1 VLALQGN
8 QPRLLAAATR
18 AFAQNTSLA
27 THTTWNHGHGR
38 EDRRTISAITVTPRH
53 GDLHIFPQL
62 QQIFKVERTRFYHS
76 TGRTET
82 ETAYARTNAARKR
95 LSLPRAP
102 QAIQNHWRIE
112 NNIHRQKDVRMRE
125 DDDLTRTRH
134 APHNLATI
142 RNLALSIV
150 HLVTK
155 TASTARRWR
164 IVKAQPW
171 LALKKMGIETG

>member
-18 AFAQNTSLA
+18 AFAKNTSLA
-27 THTTWNHGHGR
+27 THTTWNQGHGR

-62 QQIFKVERTRFYHS
+62 NQILKIERPRYYHS
-76 TGRTET
+76 IGRTET
-82 ETAYARTNAARKR
+82 ETAYALTNAARKQ
-95 LSLPRAP
+95 LSLPRAAE
-102 QAIQNHWRIE
+102 AIQDHWRIE
-112 NNIHRQKDVRMRE
+112 NNLHRQKDVRMRE
-125 DDDLTRTRH
+125 DNDLTRTRH
-134 APHNLATI
+134 APHNLATL

-155 TASTARRWR
+155 PASTARRWR

-171 LALKKMGIETG
+171 LALKKMGIEMG

>member
-62 QQIFKVERTRFYHS
+62 HQIFKIERTRYYHS

-82 ETAYARTNAARKR
+82 ETAYALTNAARKR
-95 LSLPRAP
+95 LSLPRAA
-102 QAIQNHWRIE
+102 QAIQDHWRIE
-112 NNIHRQKDVRMRE
+112 NNLHRQKDVRMRA

-134 APHNLATI
+134 AP
-142 RNLALSIV
+142 RNP
-150 HLVTK
+150 VTSRPSGISRFQSF
-155 TASTARRWR
+155 TWSRSPHQRHADGAS
-164 IVKAQPW
+164 
-171 LALKKMGIETG
+171 